1 MVILNQAPLD
11 VFGWVGTLAAFG
23 FLVPYILI
31 TLSAPA
37 YLKKLGE
44 LSGKDWSICAA
55 SLALLLIPTVGSV
68 YPIPA
73 APVCYFPY
81 LYLFYLAAGILWIV
95 AFHRRKPTAVQ
106 TIRADLNGM
115 DARFHAVGAAGTRN
129 PSF

>member
-1 MVILNQAPLD
+1 
-11 VFGWVGTLAAFG
+11 
-23 FLVPYILI
+23 VPYILI

-44 LSGKDWSICAA
+44 LSDKDWSICAA

-73 APVCYFPY
+73 APVCYFPC

-106 TIRADLNGM
+106 TIRADLDGM